1 MKSGSAAK
9 NCNSDRFSLSSP
21 LPFRNNIHCTR
32 IERGYRWDAFTFRFD
47 SVDSEAPTVSRYRRF
62 PRFLVG
68 RGEIERW
75 EAKKGVN
82 KMSAYAADAILLRS
96 GALSPYK

>member
-9 NCNSDRFSLSSP
+9 NCNSDRFSLSSS
-21 LPFRNNIHCTR
+21 LSFRNNIHCIRRETIGGGR
-32 IERGYRWDAFTFRFD
+32 IHVQIRFD
-47 SVDSEAPTVSRYRRF
+47 GLGSSTISRYRRF

>member
-1 MKSGSAAK
+1 MQRKIATLTDFLSLLLFPFEITSIVYTYRETTGGRIHVQIRFGGLGS
-9 NCNSDRFSLSSP
+9 STIP
-21 LPFRNNIHCTR
+21 
-32 IERGYRWDAFTFRFD
+32 
-47 SVDSEAPTVSRYRRF
+47 RYRRF
-62 PRFLVG
+62 PRSLVG